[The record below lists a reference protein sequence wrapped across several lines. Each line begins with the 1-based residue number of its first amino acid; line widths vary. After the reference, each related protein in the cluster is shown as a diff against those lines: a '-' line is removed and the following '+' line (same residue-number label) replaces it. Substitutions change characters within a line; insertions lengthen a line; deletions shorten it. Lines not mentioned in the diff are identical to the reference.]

1 MTKYQF
7 LLKIFSQIINA
18 VFARVTVPSTAYY
31 YDRKMEK
38 IEVVFF
44 PDPTML
50 DLWTN
55 YPNQFKLCIKN
66 YKHYATLKLYFA
78 EPGSVALCNK
88 YLTTSRGV

>member
-31 YDRKMEK
+31 YDRKMEM
-38 IEVVFF
+38 FF

-50 DLWTN
+50 DLWIN

-66 YKHYATLKLYFA
+66 YKHYATKAVF
-78 EPGSVALCNK
+78 C
-88 YLTTSRGV
+88 